1 MFIHVNSGKVSN
13 DVLIIFPLFSSV
25 KEHHGF
31 NTRVSFSDLVIRHR
45 GRDFEYGVLILYNI
59 CHVIK
64 SVIKVSKLLTFE
76 LVPLCLDSFP
86 SPVLSEHPLMLPD
99 EDSWSD
105 AGSLVRSPSDAL
117 HE

>member
-13 DVLIIFPLFSSV
+13 DVLIIFPVFSSV
-25 KEHHGF
+25 KENPGF
-31 NTRVSFSDLVIRHR
+31 NTRVSFSDLVIGHKD
-45 GRDFEYGVLILYNI
+45 RDFEYEVLILYSI

-76 LVPLCLDSFP
+76 QVPLCLNSFP
-86 SPVLSEHPLMLPD
+86 SPVLSECPLMLPD

-105 AGSLVRSPSDAL
+105 ARVTG
-117 HE
+117 EETF